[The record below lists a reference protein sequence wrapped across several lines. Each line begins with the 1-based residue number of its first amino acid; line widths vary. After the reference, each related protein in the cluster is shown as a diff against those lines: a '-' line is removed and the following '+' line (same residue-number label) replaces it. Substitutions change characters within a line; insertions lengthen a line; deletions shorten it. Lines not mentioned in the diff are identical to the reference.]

1 MIQIQLQHPPVVFE
15 FSHPHPHPQFVAAK
29 SLISYSSEII
39 FTMYL
44 MRKRL
49 EGEEIIEK
57 FYLSDLFFMAVRMCQ
72 KSATG
77 SWFRNPILGWDRNR
91 MDFERHR
98 AKKAFLIHARK
109 DSVFY
114 NAAVPI
120 QPEARCFL
128 RSVRKQR
135 WNR

>member
-49 EGEEIIEK
+49 
-57 FYLSDLFFMAVRMCQ
+57 
-72 KSATG
+72 
-77 SWFRNPILGWDRNR
+77 
-91 MDFERHR
+91 
-98 AKKAFLIHARK
+98 
-109 DSVFY
+109 
-114 NAAVPI
+114 
-120 QPEARCFL
+120 
-128 RSVRKQR
+128 
-135 WNR
+135 